1 MDGIIRSLDTVRNR
15 LMNKLEEMDV
25 EDLRRRGVR
34 YAEVATKSARKS
46 ARKSAKAAR
55 KNLMTRVRPQ
65 PSRRVPIVGILV
77 VGAAAAGIGYLLYDR
92 GRREAIA
99 GQVNRLQHGARERY
113 AELGGL
119 GGAIGKVRERVGA
132 VAPEL
137 DEAAL
142 EEQVRQVVAAGGK
155 PVAGVKVTVEGRTV
169 YLRGAVEDPGAVDAT
184 AERVH
189 SVDGVVAVVN
199 LTTTPARAGAAN
211 NKK

>member
-1 MDGIIRSLDTVRNR
+1 MNR
-15 LMNKLEEMDV
+15 LEDVDV
-25 EDLRRRGVR
+25 EDLRKRGAR
-34 YAEVATKSARKS
+34 YAEVATKSARKN
-46 ARKSAKAAR
+46 AKAAR
-55 KNLMTRVRPQ
+55 KNLATRVRPR
-65 PSRRVPIVGILV
+65 PRRRVPIVGILV

-92 GRREAIA
+92 GRRDAIA
-99 GQVNRLQHGARERY
+99 GRVNKLQHGARERY
-113 AELGGL
+113 AELGGF
-119 GGAIGKVRERVGA
+119 GGAVGKVRDRVGA
-132 VAPEL
+132 APEL

-169 YLRGAVEDPGAVDAT
+169 YLRGAVENPAAVDAT

-189 SVDGVVAVVN
+189 GVDGVVAVVN